1 MSDPLMSDQPSLPE
15 SLRGPDLPVA
25 VLKRFWI
32 LALLATALL
41 VCAGV
46 WFLGAFDD
54 KGYAPVQPI
63 AYSHK
68 LHVGELKLDCAFCHF
83 NAERGKHAG
92 VPPMSVC
99 MACHSADKG
108 AIAVTK
114 PEIKKLNDIV
124 EKGSYT
130 DEHGVVHEGG
140 VVHWKRVHKLPDHVF
155 FSHQW
160 HVKAGVDCRTCHG
173 PVEHMD
179 VVRQYAT
186 LSMGWCLDC
195 HRKSNYVGGP
205 AYKEGDA
212 ASFTVGTANYDV
224 VRHQLR
230 TPADPVVVFPE
241 RDIAGNAK
249 TDGKASSAHDA
260 HAASTSPERASASAA
275 FLKQLKANPT
285 LPRWRVADLPATH
298 VDAYKDLFVK
308 DEKGEA
314 ILDFSKSFMN
324 APTQCNTCHQ

>member
-32 LALLATALL
+32 LALLAAALL
-41 VCAGV
+41 ICGGV

-54 KGYAPVQPI
+54 RGYAPSQPI
-63 AYSHK
+63 NYSHK

-99 MACHSADKG
+99 MACHAADKG
-108 AIAVTK
+108 AIAVNK

-173 PVEHMD
+173 PIEHMD

-186 LSMGWCLDC
+186 LAMGWCLDC

-205 AYKEGDA
+205 GYKEGDA
-212 ASFTVGTANYDV
+212 ASFTVGSANYDV
-224 VRHQLR
+224 VRHPLR

-241 RDIAGNAK
+241 RGIAGNAK
-249 TDGKASSAHDA
+249 SDAATA
-260 HAASTSPERASASAA
+260 HADHVATPVQSQRASASAA
-275 FLKQLKANPT
+275 FLKQLKANPS

-314 ILDFSKSFMN
+314 ILDFSKTLMN